1 MKAVWVLL
9 TVAVFAPLI
18 SAQNAAV
25 SESALKSALFFK
37 LPQFVYQPDDSREQ
51 PLQLCLLGGGNF
63 QPAFETLA
71 QTPID
76 GRAVRFSKLAAVT
89 DAGRCNFIFIT
100 QSESPQIGAILRH
113 LATLPVVTVSEIS
126 GFAKAG
132 GMVELSL
139 GTAGS
144 PVAIL
149 INRQSA
155 RQKNIEFNS
164 QLLRLAKVVE
174 P

>member
-1 MKAVWVLL
+1 
-9 TVAVFAPLI
+9 
-18 SAQNAAV
+18 
-25 SESALKSALFFK
+25 
-37 LPQFVYQPDDSREQ
+37 
-51 PLQLCLLGGGNF
+51 
-63 QPAFETLA
+63 
-71 QTPID
+71 
-76 GRAVRFSKLAAVT
+76 
-89 DAGRCNFIFIT
+89 
-100 QSESPQIGAILRH
+100 
-113 LATLPVVTVSEIS
+113 VVTVSEIS

-139 GTAGS
+139 GGAGS

-155 RQKNIEFNS
+155 RQKSIEFNA

>member
-1 MKAVWVLL
+1 MKAAWVLL
-9 TVAVFAPLI
+9 ALAFSAPLT

-37 LPQFVYQPDDSREQ
+37 LPQFVYQPDDVREQ
-51 PLQLCLLGGGNF
+51 PLQLCLLGGGSF
-63 QPAFETLA
+63 QPAFEALA

-76 GRAVRFSKLAAVT
+76 GRPVRFNKLAVVT
-89 DAGRCNFIFIT
+89 DASRCNFIFIT
-100 QSESPQIGAILRH
+100 QSENQQLGAILRH

-139 GTAGS
+139 GGAGS

-155 RQKNIEFNS
+155 RQKSIEFNA